1 MEQRIT
7 VGVVY
12 GGRSTEHEISCVS
25 AGAVMSHLNPEKY
38 RVVPVGITKEG
49 MWTVGESD
57 PTLLQ
62 IRDGVL
68 PQVAPRGEVVL
79 SVDPGQRGV
88 LTDKESGEVLE
99 RLDVIFPVLHGPFG
113 EDGTI
118 QGLLELSGVPYVG
131 AGVLASACGMD
142 KEFTKKLAAADGLP
156 ITAELVL
163 RGGETDIA
171 DVEKQRLGLPVF
183 VKPARGG
190 SSIGVSRVT
199 DWADLPAAIAVA
211 RESDE
216 KVIIEAEIIGD
227 EVEVGVLEYPDGT
240 LVASV
245 PAKLNGTGDS
255 EEGFYGFETK
265 YLDDVV
271 TPSIPAPF
279 GDEVND
285 RIRDLAVRT
294 FRALNCQGLSRVD
307 FFLTADG
314 PVLNEI
320 NTMPGFTPIS
330 MYPQMFAAS
339 GVPYE
344 ELLDVLVTTA
354 CQSPRR

>member
-25 AGAVMSHLNPEKY
+25 AGAVMSHLDPSKY
-38 RVVPVGITKEG
+38 EVVPIGITKDG

-57 PTLLQ
+57 PTRLQ

-68 PQVAPRGEVVL
+68 PVVDGREELAL
-79 SVDPGQRGV
+79 SLDPSDNGLLLNLDSGQPHARIDV
-88 LTDKESGEVLE
+88 L
-99 RLDVIFPVLHGPFG
+99 FPVLHGPYG

-118 QGLLELSGVPYVG
+118 QGMLELVGLPYVG

-142 KEFTKKLAAADGLP
+142 KEFTKKLAAAEGLP
-156 ITAELVL
+156 ITAEHIL
-163 RGGETDIA
+163 RGEETDLSDA
-171 DVEKQRLGLPVF
+171 EKERLGLPVF

-190 SSIGVSRVT
+190 SSIGVSRVS
-199 DWADLPAAIAVA
+199 DWSQLPAAVALA
-211 RESDE
+211 RESDD
-216 KVIIEAEIIGD
+216 KVIVEAEIIGD
-227 EVEVGVLEYPDGT
+227 EVEVGVLEYPDGR

-245 PAKLNGTGDS
+245 PARLNGTGDS

-285 RIRDLAVRT
+285 HIRELAVET

-307 FFLTADG
+307 FFVTAEG

-344 ELLDVLVTTA
+344 ELLDVLVSTA
-354 CQSPRR
+354 LQSPRR